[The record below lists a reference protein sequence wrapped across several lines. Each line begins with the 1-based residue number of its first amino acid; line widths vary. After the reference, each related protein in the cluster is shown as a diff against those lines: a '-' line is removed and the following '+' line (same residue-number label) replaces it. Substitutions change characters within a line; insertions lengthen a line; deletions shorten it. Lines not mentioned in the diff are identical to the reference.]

1 MKTVRRLSLLALGTA
16 CLHLVFGAIVRIT
29 GSGMGCGNNWPKC

>member
-1 MKTVRRLSLLALGTA
+1 MKSVKGWSLVALGVA

-29 GSGMGCGNNWPKC
+29 GSGMGRSDR